1 MEREQD
7 TPWTQS
13 TEHINIQKRENGQQT
28 QKLERPNSTQ
38 LMDHYLRI
46 MDQVDMHK
54 QTVSWKQ
61 WLSLKNPTQESLK
74 THVLKQ
80 WRLFNKQGW
89 TS

>member
-13 TEHINIQKRENGQQT
+13 TEHINIQKGGNGQRT
-28 QKLERPNSTQ
+28 QKLEHPNLTQ

-46 MDQVDMHK
+46 MSQVGMHK

-61 WLSLKNPTQESLK
+61 WLSLRSPTQGSLK
-74 THVLKQ
+74 TRVLKR
-80 WRLFNKQGW
+80 WKLFNKQEW